1 MRLSD
6 EITELGQT
14 VFRQCKK
21 LSEITLSKNLTTIGE
36 STFFSC
42 DGFTRVEIPDGT
54 QRIGSNAFS
63 YCTNLKEVVIPKSVT
78 QIGGAFESFAGCDSL
93 TDVYYAGSEE
103 DWNKIRFCTTLDKI
117 LKVRIHFNGELS
129 VTTTTPAGTTTA
141 TETTV
146 TTTVTTATEPVV
158 PFMKGD
164 VFAAMLYVAYTA
176 VGRAGNLTADQ
187 MQAADIDESGSIDST
202 DVYYL
207 LYYIALNG
215 AGVRSTW
222 ADVVK

>member
-1 MRLSD
+1 M
-6 EITELGQT
+6 Q
-14 VFRQCKK
+14 K
-21 LSEITLSKNLTTIGE
+21 LPEITLPKNLTTIGE

-141 TETTV
+141 TETTA

-158 PFMKGD
+158 PFMKGDVDGDGKIDSSD